1 MCDNEWLNKYASWID
16 EATSKE
22 ELLDTLYDIRD
33 DLTGEYDDDGDDDE
47 GGYSISSCLG
57 RNVWYSSNGT
67 IVFW

>member
-47 GGYSISSCLG
+47 GGRQYTLK
-57 RNVWYSSNGT
+57 RWT
-67 IVFW
+67 H